1 MRLPNDGRLA
11 LCLALLVAVSSASG
25 QTEKPGRVAI
35 GMLQGDQM
43 PSVTVEITT
52 DGWVQLNLLATR
64 VDGGVQP
71 PSMRLIVEPR
81 DVRAWATQVRAMMKT
96 RQDPTQA
103 PEQHLLG
110 NGNYQL
116 NVAHLW
122 RDTTDNLYFAWRAC
136 GSGWGSSSPSG
147 AEVAKLV
154 DLLDSAAVEAG
165 GGFARPPTLKAPYYA
180 MEVSCPATGE
190 PSHWLPFPK
199 TLPAS
204 KRVPRE
210 IGVRFVLDTT
220 GHVERRS
227 MRFLPGTPASLKQAG
242 RAAIRRWR
250 YRRAEWDGT
259 PVRQIVQT
267 TLTFSSFVPAG
278 PNGADDVSFT
288 PDVDGWVRFEHR
300 GGSFGRAADVE
311 WVTPDSAD
319 EWIRHVR
326 RLSFELD
333 SARKRQ
339 QAAIDSL
346 RRRLEDEIDSAS
358 RTSARLD
365 SVQRRRYSLDST
377 RRRAQLD
384 GQRRSVP
391 TTGSLGAT
399 LGPQRGMRLTVMQ
412 NATAS
417 GRTQAMSFTLCA
429 GAGLEGEATLTE
441 AQLNQLSAAAHKAHA
456 RRASPVDPRLVTRT
470 APDVACPAW
479 LMWSPAQRAGFARVW
494 RYPTGLY
501 PQAMAKTN
509 ERAELL
515 VSVVVDTLGVP
526 DAKTA
531 VVMGGS
537 NADALE
543 ALPATLRAL
552 RFTPATRGGIAVR
565 QRVIQAIR
573 FEPPPVCRVPEASPA
588 CPRRY
593 RDPTGLKDG
602 PEGVGPPISR

>member
-1 MRLPNDGRLA
+1 MPLPNDGRLA
-11 LCLALLVAVSSASG
+11 LCLALLAAVSSASA
-25 QTEKPGRVAI
+25 QTEKPGRIAI
-35 GMLQGDQM
+35 GMLQGNQI

-96 RQDPTQA
+96 RQDPAKA

-116 NVAHLW
+116 NVTHLW

-136 GSGWGSSSPSG
+136 GSGWGSGSPSG
-147 AEVAKLV
+147 AEVARLV

-165 GGFARPPTLKAPYYA
+165 SGFARPPTLKAPYYA

-190 PSHWLPFPK
+190 PSHWLPFPS
-199 TLPAS
+199 TVPAS
-204 KRVPRE
+204 KRVPSE
-210 IGVRFVLDTT
+210 IGVRFVLDTA
-220 GHVERRS
+220 GRVEPGS
-227 MRFLPGTPASLKQAG
+227 MRFLPGTPASLMQAG
-242 RAAIRRWR
+242 RTAIRSWH
-250 YRRAEWDGT
+250 YRHAEWDGT
-259 PVRQIVQT
+259 PVRQVVQT
-267 TLTFSSFVPAG
+267 TLTFSSVVPVG
-278 PNGADDVSFT
+278 PNGGHEVSFT

-300 GGSFGRAADVE
+300 AGSFGRAADVE
-311 WVTPDSAD
+311 WVTPDSVDA
-319 EWIRHVR
+319 WIRHVR

-333 SARKRQ
+333 SVRKGQ
-339 QAAIDSL
+339 KAAIDSL
-346 RRRLEDEIDSAS
+346 RQRLEAQIDSAS
-358 RTSARLD
+358 RATASAGLD
-365 SVQRRRYSLDST
+365 SIQRRRYALDST
-377 RRRAQLD
+377 RRKAQLD
-384 GQRRSVP
+384 DQRRRVP
-391 TTGSLGAT
+391 TTGSLSAT
-399 LGPQRGMRLTVMQ
+399 LGWRRGLGLYVWQ

-417 GRTQAMSFTLCA
+417 GSTQGMSFTFCA
-429 GAGLEGEATLTE
+429 GSGSESEAALTE
-441 AQLNQLSAAAHKAHA
+441 AQLNQLSAAVLEARA
-456 RRASPVDPRLVTRT
+456 RRASPVDPRVVTRA

-526 DAKTA
+526 DAETA
-531 VVMGGS
+531 VVMRGS
-537 NADALE
+537 NANALE

-593 RDPTGLKDG
+593 RDGED
-602 PEGVGPPISR
+602 IR

>member
-1 MRLPNDGRLA
+1 MPVPRNGRLA
-11 LCLALLVAVSSASG
+11 LCLALLAAVNSASA
-25 QTEKPGRVAI
+25 QTEKPGRIAI
-35 GMLQGDQM
+35 GMLQGDQL

-81 DVRAWATQVRAMMKT
+81 DVRAWAAAVRAMMKT
-96 RQDPTQA
+96 RQDPAKA
-103 PEQHLLG
+103 PEPHLLG

-116 NVAHLW
+116 NLQHLW
-122 RDTTDNLYFAWRAC
+122 RDTTENLYFAWRAC
-136 GSGWGSSSPSG
+136 GSGWGSASPSG

-165 GGFARPPTLKAPYYA
+165 SGFARPPTLRAPYYS

-190 PSHWLPFPK
+190 PSHWLPFPA
-199 TLPAS
+199 TVPVS
-204 KRVPRE
+204 KRASTE
-210 IGVRFVLDTT
+210 IGVRFVLDTA
-220 GHVERRS
+220 GSVEPGS
-227 MRFLPGTPASLKQAG
+227 MRFLPGTPASLRQAG
-242 RAAIRRWR
+242 GAAIRSWH

-267 TLTFSSFVPAG
+267 TLTFSTVVPAG
-278 PNGADDVSFT
+278 PNGAHDVSFT
-288 PDVDGWVRFEHR
+288 ADVDGWVRFEHR
-300 GGSFGRAADVE
+300 AGSFGRAADME

-333 SARKRQ
+333 STRKRQ
-339 QAAIDSL
+339 QAGIDSL
-346 RRRLEDEIDSAS
+346 RRRLQAEIDSAS
-358 RTSARLD
+358 GASAELD
-365 SVQRRRYSLDST
+365 SVQRRRFSLDST
-377 RRRAQLD
+377 RRRKQLD
-384 GQRRSVP
+384 DQRRRVP
-391 TTGSLGAT
+391 TTGSLAAS
-399 LGPQRGMRLTVMQ
+399 LGSRRGLRLTVSQ

-417 GRTQAMSFTLCA
+417 GSTQGLSFTQCA
-429 GAGLEGEATLTE
+429 GAGVEGEAALTE
-441 AQLNQLSAAAHKAHA
+441 AQLKQLADAAREARAH
-456 RRASPVDPRLVTRT
+456 RASPVDPGVMTRA

-531 VVMGGS
+531 VVMSGS
-537 NADALE
+537 NANAIE
-543 ALPATLRAL
+543 ALPPTLRAL
-552 RFTPATRGGIAVR
+552 RFTPATRGGVAVR

-593 RDPTGLKDG
+593 RDGED
-602 PEGVGPPISR
+602 R

>member
-1 MRLPNDGRLA
+1 MSFVSGVRVS
-11 LCLALLVAVSSASG
+11 LCLAAIIGVPSATA
-25 QTEKPGRVAI
+25 QTTKPGRIAI

-52 DGWVQLNLLATR
+52 DGWVQLNVLATR

-81 DVRAWATQVRAMMKT
+81 DVRQWAAQVRELMKT
-96 RQDPTQA
+96 RQDPNKA

-136 GSGWGSSSPSG
+136 GSGWGSGSPNR

-165 GGFARPPTLKAPYYA
+165 GGFARPPTLKEPYYT

-190 PSHWLPFPK
+190 PSHWLPFPAS
-199 TLPAS
+199 LPVS
-204 KRVPRE
+204 KRVPTE

-220 GHVERRS
+220 GHVEPGS
-227 MRFLPGTPASLKQAG
+227 MRFLPGTPTLLERAG
-242 RAAIRRWR
+242 EAAIRGWHFQ
-250 YRRAEWDGT
+250 RAELDGA
-259 PVRQIVQT
+259 PVRQVVQT
-267 TLTFSSFVPAG
+267 TLTFSDVLPGG
-278 PNGADDVSFT
+278 PNTHEISFT
-288 PDVDGWVRFEHR
+288 PDVDGWVRLEHR

-311 WVTPDSAD
+311 WVTPDSAE
-319 EWIRHVR
+319 EWIRHIQ
-326 RLSFELD
+326 RLRFELD

-339 QAAIDSL
+339 QAQIDSL
-346 RRRLEDEIDSAS
+346 RRRFEAEIDSAS
-358 RTSARLD
+358 RASVGLD
-365 SVQRRRYSLDST
+365 SLQRRRYSLDST
-377 RRRAQLD
+377 RRRTQLD
-384 GQRRSVP
+384 YQRRRVP
-391 TTGSLGAT
+391 ETGSVGTT
-399 LGPQRGMRLTVMQ
+399 LGSRRGLRLNVSE

-417 GRTQAMSFTLCA
+417 GSTRGMSFTFCS
-429 GAGLEGEATLTE
+429 GAGTEGETAPTDAL
-441 AQLNQLSAAAHKAHA
+441 LNRLSAAAQEARA
-456 RRASPVDPRLVTRT
+456 RRASPADPREGIRVS
-470 APDVACPAW
+470 PDVACPAW

-501 PQAMAKTN
+501 PESMAKTN

-526 DAKTA
+526 EPETA
-531 VVMGGS
+531 VVMSGS
-537 NADALE
+537 NVDALE

-552 RFTPATRGGIAVR
+552 RFAPATRGGIAVR

-573 FEPPPVCRVPEASPA
+573 FEPPPLCRVPEASPA

-593 RDPTGLKDG
+593 RDGED
-602 PEGVGPPISR
+602 IR

>member
-1 MRLPNDGRLA
+1 
-11 LCLALLVAVSSASG
+11 
-25 QTEKPGRVAI
+25 
-35 GMLQGDQM
+35 MLQGDQL

-96 RQDPTQA
+96 RQDPTKA

-116 NVAHLW
+116 NVTHLW
-122 RDTTDNLYFAWRAC
+122 RDTTENLYFAWRAC
-136 GSGWGSSSPSG
+136 GSGWGSSTASG
-147 AEVAKLV
+147 ADVAKLV

-165 GGFARPPTLKAPYYA
+165 GGFARPPTLRAPYYA

-190 PSHWLPFPK
+190 PSHWLPFPA

-204 KRVPRE
+204 QRLPTE

-220 GHVERRS
+220 GRVEPGS
-227 MRFLPGTPASLKQAG
+227 MRFLPGTPASLMEAG
-242 RAAIRRWR
+242 STAIRSWH

-259 PVRQIVQT
+259 PVRQVIQT
-267 TLTFSSFVPAG
+267 TLTFSAIVPAG
-278 PNGADDVSFT
+278 PDGAHIVSFT

-300 GGSFGRAADVE
+300 VGSFGRAADVE
-311 WVTPDSAD
+311 WVPPDSAD

-339 QAAIDSL
+339 QAAIDSS
-346 RRRLEDEIDSAS
+346 RRRLEAEIDSAN
-358 RTSARLD
+358 RASAGLD
-365 SVQRRRYSLDST
+365 SVQRGRFSLDST
-377 RRRAQLD
+377 RRRKQLD
-384 GQRRSVP
+384 DQRRRVP
-391 TTGSLGAT
+391 ATGSLGVG
-399 LGPQRGMRLTVMQ
+399 LGSRRGLRLTAFQ
-412 NATAS
+412 DATAS
-417 GRTQAMSFTLCA
+417 GSTQGMSFTLCA
-429 GAGLEGEATLTE
+429 GAGTEGEAPLTE
-441 AQLNQLSAAAHKAHA
+441 AQLGQLSAAAREA
-456 RRASPVDPRLVTRT
+456 RALHASPVDPRIMIHA

-501 PQAMAKTN
+501 PEAMAKTN

-526 DAKTA
+526 DAETA

-537 NADALE
+537 NANALE

-552 RFTPATRGGIAVR
+552 RFTPATRGGVAVR
-565 QRVIQAIR
+565 QRVIQVIR

-593 RDPTGLKDG
+593 RD
-602 PEGVGPPISR
+602 EGAPRAQLPSSSTSALTRRAR

>member
-1 MRLPNDGRLA
+1 MSFVSDVRIA
-11 LCLALLVAVSSASG
+11 LCLVVLTAAPSATA
-25 QTEKPGRVAI
+25 QTDKPGRIAI

-81 DVRAWATQVRAMMKT
+81 DVRAWATRVRAMMKT
-96 RQDPTQA
+96 RQDPAKA

-110 NGNYQL
+110 NGDYQL
-116 NVAHLW
+116 NVTHLW

-136 GSGWGSSSPSG
+136 GSGWGSASPNR

-154 DLLDSAAVEAG
+154 ALLDSAAVEAG
-165 GGFARPPTLKAPYYA
+165 GGFARPPTLKEPYYA

-190 PSHWLPFPK
+190 PSHWLPFPASV
-199 TLPAS
+199 PAS
-204 KRVPRE
+204 KRAPTE

-220 GHVERRS
+220 GQVEPGS
-227 MRFLPGTPASLKQAG
+227 MRFLPGTPTSLERAG
-242 RAAIRRWR
+242 KAAIGSWH

-259 PVRQIVQT
+259 PIRQIVQT
-267 TLTFSSFVPAG
+267 TLTFSSVFAAG
-278 PNGADDVSFT
+278 PNGVHEVSFT
-288 PDVDGWVRFEHR
+288 PDVDGWVRLEHR

-319 EWIRHVR
+319 GWIRHVR
-326 RLSFELD
+326 RLRFELD

-339 QAAIDSL
+339 QAQIDSL
-346 RRRLEDEIDSAS
+346 RQRFEAEIDSAS
-358 RTSARLD
+358 RASAGLD
-365 SVQRRRYSLDST
+365 SLQRRRYSLDSA
-377 RRRAQLD
+377 RRRTELD
-384 GQRRSVP
+384 YQRRRILA
-391 TTGSLGAT
+391 TGSLGAT
-399 LGPQRGMRLTVMQ
+399 LGSRRGLRLTVTQ

-417 GRTQAMSFTLCA
+417 GSTQGMSFTLCA
-429 GAGLEGEATLTE
+429 GGGSEGEVALTE
-441 AQLNQLSAAAHKAHA
+441 AQLNQLSAAAREA
-456 RRASPVDPRLVTRT
+456 RARQASPVDPREMIRA

-479 LMWSPAQRAGFARVW
+479 LTWSPAQRAGFARVW
-494 RYPTGLY
+494 RYPTGVY
-501 PQAMAKTN
+501 PESMAKTN

-526 DAKTA
+526 EPETA
-531 VVMGGS
+531 VVMSGS
-537 NADALE
+537 NVDALE

-565 QRVIQAIR
+565 QRAIQAIR

-593 RDPTGLKDG
+593 RDGGD
-602 PEGVGPPISR
+602 IR